1 MIPTLAAQVSG
12 SEPSWAHVPGVA
24 GPWRLTVDRF
34 LELVKGG
41 FFTEK
46 DPAQFVREA
55 DHFARC
61 VFDNK
66 EPKSNGEE
74 GLRDMRYMAEIY
86 RSCGLTMGS

>member
-1 MIPTLAAQVSG
+1 M
-12 SEPSWAHVPGVA
+12 EPAFSYQGLHLKAEINGEAPIDE
-24 GPWRLTVDRF
+24 PN
-34 LELVKGG
+34 
-41 FFTEK
+41 TEK

-74 GLRDMRYMAEIY
+74 GLRDMQYMAEIY
-86 RSCGLTMGS
+86 RSCGLTLGS

>member
-1 MIPTLAAQVSG
+1 MSG
-12 SEPSWAHVPGVA
+12 FYRVYGSKGI
-24 GPWRLTVDRF
+24 
-34 LELVKGG
+34 LELESAFSYQDLHLKAQIGG
-41 FFTEK
+41 EPPIDEPNTEK

-86 RSCGLTMGS
+86 KSCGLRMGS